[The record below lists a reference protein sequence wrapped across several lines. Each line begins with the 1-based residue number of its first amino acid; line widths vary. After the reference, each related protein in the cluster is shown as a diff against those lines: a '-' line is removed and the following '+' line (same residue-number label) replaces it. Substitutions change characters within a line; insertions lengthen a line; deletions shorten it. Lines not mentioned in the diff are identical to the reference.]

1 MGQVLANLELTSD
14 SGVIRDSSK
23 SLRSLGLKVEKTLF
37 LSETTQKHEIKFFM
51 FLLIIGS

>member
-23 SLRSLGLKVEKTLF
+23 PLRSLGLKVEKTLF